1 MLLLLFI
8 VLKNGE
14 DCYYKL
20 KTAMSVP
27 TPKKKKNHNNKKK
40 KKAFSNGSL
49 VGDAWYA
56 ASHHHSYVGL
66 RGRSTA
72 PVKINK

>member
-27 TPKKKKNHNNKKK
+27 TKKKKKNHNKKK
-40 KKAFSNGSL
+40 KRLAMG
-49 VGDAWYA
+49 
-56 ASHHHSYVGL
+56 HS
-66 RGRSTA
+66 
-72 PVKINK
+72 